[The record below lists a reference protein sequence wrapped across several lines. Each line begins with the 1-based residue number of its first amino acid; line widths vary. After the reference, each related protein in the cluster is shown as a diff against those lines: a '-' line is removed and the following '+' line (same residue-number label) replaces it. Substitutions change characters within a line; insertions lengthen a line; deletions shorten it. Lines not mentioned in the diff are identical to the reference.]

1 MTSPIDAIK
10 KYDQIV
16 AKIFDIFCKD
26 WDPYDIYSEDNIANA
41 KYEYEE
47 YLPDVLAILLSDK
60 NSDEVEEAF
69 VQIVADMYHGKPDDV
84 VRFPEVVAKLLQLRP
99 TLKRYFVLSQI
110 VHSKYSQDDIN
121 RFVQIENELNSDL
134 EYADK

>member
-1 MTSPIDAIK
+1 MTSPINAIK

-26 WDPYDIYSEDNIANA
+26 WDPYGMYKYNVASA

-47 YLPDVLAILLSDK
+47 YLPDVINVLLSDK
-60 NSDEVEEAF
+60 NPVEVEEAF
-69 VQIVADMYHGKPDDV
+69 VQIVADMYHGKPEDV
-84 VRFPEVVAKLLQLRP
+84 VRFPEVVAKLLQLRT
-99 TLKRYFVLSQI
+99 TLKKYFALSQI
-110 VHSKYSQDDIN
+110 ERSKYSKDDIK
-121 RFVQIENELNSDL
+121 RFGQIEDELNSDL